1 MKSLYTSGIAR
12 GLSRRRFLAAAATTA
27 AGLALKAKGQS
38 GAIAPPEAVLVSNFH
53 PASCGWLTTF
63 SRERVYCANSY
74 FDHLD
79 RVRDDPNYAF
89 VLSEVNNIIAM
100 MNFKPERNSELKQR
114 ITEGRVELVNG
125 FFLESTVNLSGG
137 EALVR
142 LGVEGRRWYRQVFG
156 IVPRYAWT
164 IDVCGTHEQMA
175 QIVTGLG
182 LEAMVYTRGNPTG
195 KTLHWSISPDGSRIL
210 SVSPGHYSEENK
222 IFKTTTPLSDA
233 DLNELESSIAKR
245 EEKTPAGAPI
255 LILAGNGDY
264 SVAPALKSYPSE
276 LLRQRKAR
284 GEKRKIRFATF
295 SSYIDQVRPGID
307 SGKIEIP
314 TMRGGTAYDFN
325 AFWIEN
331 NEVKTRYRASEHSL
345 QAAELL
351 ATAASLTGSKA
362 YPTQALHEAWTLMC
376 LNMDRNTLWGSAGG
390 MVFVSDQSWDV
401 QDRFNWVDAAV
412 KNATEIAAQGVLKPG
427 DGVGLFNP
435 LNWRRNDPVE
445 LTLPAGKSLQ
455 GVTGELLPNGSV
467 LCQPTM
473 PSASVAGWRLTAD
486 KPRSAETI
494 SLPEAIETEHYTV
507 RLDPRTG
514 ALVSLKMHKSGREV
528 LGGPCNVIVAERPR
542 KKEPAP
548 GDFMAPHPDRDSLE
562 TSSDSPSS
570 IECKKGTVAY
580 TITATGTFQG
590 SSIRRTMRFYHA
602 YPRIDF
608 FTELNDIPDYTV
620 VVAHFPLASP
630 VQEVR
635 RGIPYGFSH
644 GAIDPPN
651 PELHGWTKGIV
662 PAVRWIDH
670 SMSDD
675 TGLAIFDRGLSGR
688 ELDGQLAMVYL
699 LNAED
704 KYHGF
709 PNPWL
714 TGKGRHVCA
723 YSMLPRE
730 QAWHVARVPQSAWEY
745 NQSVIPLGLSSASGA
760 RSFLETSDN
769 VIVEAVRRE
778 QEHIELRMVE
788 SLGVEGEASVRL
800 LFPHRAATL
809 VDFTGKKLASLPAT
823 SSYKVSLRPQQIVT
837 MHFEVTSDVGT
848 PELITTWDR
857 FVPPQKLAALHRYE
871 PGLKGHPPFGDG
883 EDF

>member
-1 MKSLYTSGIAR
+1 MKSPHPSGAPQT
-12 GLSRRRFLAAAATTA
+12 LSRRGFLAAAATAT
-27 AGLALKAKGQS
+27 AGLVLKAVGQ
-38 GAIAPPEAVLVSNFH
+38 GGTIAPPEAVFVCNFH

-79 RVRDDPNYAF
+79 RVRDDPNYTF

-100 MNFKPERNSELKQR
+100 MNFKPERIPELKQR

-125 FFLESTVNLSGG
+125 FFLESTINLSGG

-142 LGVEGRRWYRQVFG
+142 LGVEGRRWYQQVFG

-164 IDVCGTHEQMA
+164 IDVCGTHDQMA
-175 QIVTGLG
+175 QIVVGLG

-195 KTLHWSISPDGSRIL
+195 KTLHWSVSPDGSRVL

-222 IFKTTTPLSDA
+222 IFKTTTPLSDS
-233 DLNELESSIAKR
+233 DLDELEASIAKR
-245 EEKTPAGAPI
+245 EAKTPSGAPI

-276 LLRQRKAR
+276 LLRQWKAR
-284 GEKRKIRFATF
+284 GEKRTLRFVTF
-295 SSYIDQVRPGID
+295 SNYIDEVRPGID

-314 TMRGGTAYDFN
+314 TMRGGTAYEFN

-331 NEVKTRYRASEHSL
+331 NEVKTRYRSSEHRL
-345 QAAELL
+345 QAVELL
-351 ATAASLTGSKA
+351 AAAANLTGSQA

-376 LNMDRNTLWGSAGG
+376 LNMDRNSLWGSAGG

-401 QDRFNWVDAAV
+401 QDRFDWVDKGV
-412 KNATEIAAQGVLKPG
+412 KDATGIAARGVLQAG
-427 DGVGLFNP
+427 DDFGLFNP
-435 LNWRRNDPVE
+435 LNWKRNDPVE
-445 LTLPAGKSLQ
+445 LELPTEKSLQ
-455 GVTGELLPNGSV
+455 GVKSELLPDGSV
-467 LCQPTM
+467 LCQPEM
-473 PSASVAGWRLTAD
+473 PSASVAGWKLTNE

-494 SLPEAIETEHYTV
+494 PLPEAIDTAHYTV
-507 RLDPRTG
+507 RLDPRTA
-514 ALVSLKMHKSGREV
+514 ALVSLRMSKSQREL

-542 KKEPAP
+542 KKEPNP
-548 GDFMAPHPDRDSLE
+548 GDFMAAHPEREALE

-570 IECKKGTVAY
+570 IDCKKGPVAT

-590 SSIRRTMRFYHA
+590 SAIRRTVRFYHA
-602 YPRIDF
+602 FPRIDF
-608 FTELNDIPDYTV
+608 VTELNDVPDYTV
-620 VVAHFPLASP
+620 VVAQFPLVSP

-644 GAIDPPN
+644 AAVSPPN
-651 PELHGWTKGIV
+651 PELHGWAKGIV

-675 TGLAIFDRGLSGR
+675 AGLAIFDRGLSGR
-688 ELDGQLAMVYL
+688 ELDANLAMVYL

-704 KYHGF
+704 AYHGF

-714 TGKGRHVCA
+714 TGKGRHLCA
-723 YSMLPRE
+723 YSILPRE
-730 QAWHVARVPQSAWEY
+730 QAWHVARVPQAAWEY
-745 NQSVIPLGLSSASGA
+745 NQSVISLGASTTSSA

-778 QEHIELRMVE
+778 QKHIELRMVE
-788 SLGVEGEASVRL
+788 ALGIAGEAIVRL
-800 LFPHRAATL
+800 YLPHLAAAL
-809 VDFTGKKLASLPAT
+809 VDFTGKRLTSLPLA
-823 SSYKVSLRPQQIVT
+823 SSYKIPLRPQQIVT
-837 MHFEVTSDVGT
+837 MHFQVATDVGT
-848 PELITTWDR
+848 PELITAWDR
-857 FVPPQKLAALHRYE
+857 FVPQHKLAALHHYE

-883 EDF
+883 EEF